1 MRFKITFNRTGKQRM
16 LPMDYQYYLS
26 AWIYKVIGQA
36 DPEFSDFLH
45 SQGYLNGHK
54 SFKLFGYSPLS
65 FGKPVLWKEK
75 SLFEIQETQLS
86 VVISFHL
93 AEAAERFIIGLFNNQ
108 QVYVGDRFNGLDLQ
122 VNSVERLPSFEAGE
136 TVDYRVLSPV
146 VASTLPEG
154 KKYPDYLNP
163 EHELYEALLRQN
175 LVNKFNS
182 VPGNT
187 PIETISPFRFELKS
201 SPRSKLITIKPYTP
215 EQSKVRGFVFDFT
228 LTCPKKIHHLIEDSG
243 LGEKNSMGFGWVQ
256 PILNSKAVKQNLYET
271 NLQHD

>member
-75 SLFEIQETQLS
+75 SLFEIQETQL
-86 VVISFHL
+86 
-93 AEAAERFIIGLFNNQ
+93 
-108 QVYVGDRFNGLDLQ
+108 VYVGDRFNGLDLQ

-187 PIETISPFRFELKS
+187 PIEAISPFRFELKS

-215 EQSKVRGFVFDFT
+215 EQSKVRGFVFDFS
-228 LTCPKKIHHLIEDSG
+228 LTCPAEIHQLIEGSG

>member
-1 MRFKITFNRTGKQRM
+1 MRFKITFNRTGRQRM

-65 FGKPVLWKEK
+65 FGKPILWKEK
-75 SLFEIQETQLS
+75 SLFEIQENQLS
-86 VVISFHL
+86 VNISFHL
-93 AEAAERFIIGLFNNQ
+93 AEAAEKFIIGLFNNQ
-108 QVYVGDRFNGLDLQ
+108 QVYVGDRFNGLDLTA
-122 VNSVERLPSFEAGE
+122 VGVERLPAFCTGE
-136 TVDYRVLSPV
+136 TVVYRAMSPV
-146 VASTLPEG
+146 VVSILPEG

-163 EHELYEALLRQN
+163 ENESYEALLRQN

-182 VPGNT
+182 ISGNVS
-187 PIETISPFRFELKS
+187 IGTIPTFRFELRS

-215 EQSKVRGFVFDFT
+215 EQSKVRGFVFDFA
-228 LTCPKKIHHLIEDSG
+228 LTCPVEIHQFIQATG
-243 LGEKNSMGFGWVQ
+243 IGEKNSMGFGWVEVIPNPQ
-256 PILNSKAVKQNLYET
+256 GF
-271 NLQHD
+271 

>member
-1 MRFKITFNRTGKQRM
+1 M

-36 DPEFSDFLH
+36 DPLFSDFLH
-45 SQGYLNGHK
+45 SQGYVNGHR

-75 SLFEIQETQLS
+75 SLFEIQENQLS
-86 VVISFHL
+86 VNISFHL

-108 QVYVGDRFNGLDLQ
+108 KLYLGDRFNGLDLS
-122 VNSVERLPSFEAGE
+122 VVSVERLPVVDAGG
-136 TVDYRVLSPV
+136 TVAYRALSPV
-146 VASTLPEG
+146 VVSILPEG

-163 EHELYEALLRQN
+163 EHESYEVLLRQN
-175 LVNKFNS
+175 LINKFNS
-182 VPGNT
+182 TPGNGSIGTIT
-187 PIETISPFRFELKS
+187 PFHIKLRS

-228 LTCPKKIHHLIEDSG
+228 LSCPAEIHHLIEGCG
-243 LGEKNSMGFGWVQ
+243 LGEKNSMGFGWVE
-256 PILNSKAVKQNLYET
+256 PMADSKKVNKIQHET
-271 NLQHD
+271 NLQND

>member
-36 DPEFSDFLH
+36 DREFSDFLH

-75 SLFEIQETQLS
+75 SLFEIQENQLS
-86 VVISFHL
+86 VNVSFHL
-93 AEAAERFIIGLFNNQ
+93 AEAAGKFIIGLFNNQ
-108 QVYVGDRFNGLDLQ
+108 QVYVGDRFNGLDLT
-122 VNSVERLPSFEAGE
+122 VASIERLPEFGSSE
-136 TVDYRVLSPV
+136 TVAYCGQSPV
-146 VASTLPEG
+146 VVSILPEG

-163 EHELYEALLRQN
+163 ENESYEVLLRQN

-182 VPGNT
+182 IPGNV
-187 PIETISPFRFELKS
+187 PIETISPFRFELRS
-201 SPRSKLITIKPYTP
+201 SPRSKLVTIKPFTP
-215 EQSKVRGFVFDFT
+215 EQSKVRGFVFDFM
-228 LTCPKKIHHLIEDSG
+228 LTCPVEIHQLIEGSG

-256 PILNSKAVKQNLYET
+256 PMQSHLTDPSGSK
-271 NLQHD
+271 H